1 MALFLCSPRR
11 LLYFCTGFLTRQ
23 EIRTGHEQYSLRH
36 PYNHSLVN
44 MSYNDNSRYEGGYSS
59 KPFENNH
66 PGDDHDGYSQGGGYK
81 NERTKE
87 LQDELD
93 QVQNIVNQ
101 NLGKVMERGEHL
113 ENLQG
118 KADRLQNQTK
128 IFNSSATSA
137 SRTMRWRNMK
147 WRIIIALT
155 IIIIIFRLG

>member
-1 MALFLCSPRR
+1 
-11 LLYFCTGFLTRQ
+11 
-23 EIRTGHEQYSLRH
+23 
-36 PYNHSLVN
+36 
-44 MSYNDNSRYEGGYSS
+44 SYNDNSRYEGDYGS
-59 KPFENNH
+59 KPFANNH

-147 WRIIIALT
+147 WKIIIALT
-155 IIIIIFRLG
+155 IIIIIVICVAAAALAVFVIITGQALEFFRICVRT